1 MPVRV
6 RLNSAG
12 MRALLKDPGV
22 RADLVAR
29 GERVAAAARA
39 SAPVESGAYR
49 ASIGVTVDDHPSR
62 VAVHVGASVPYGM
75 EVEADHGTLSR
86 ALDAAR

>member
-12 MRALLKDPGV
+12 MRALLHDPGI

-29 GERVAAAARA
+29 GERVLAAAES

-49 ASIGVTVDDHPSR
+49 SSLHLVVDDHPSR
-62 VAVHVGASVPYGM
+62 VAVHVGASVDYGM

-86 ALDAAR
+86 ALDAAG

>member
-1 MPVRV
+1 MAVRV

-12 MRALLKDPGV
+12 MRALLKAPGV
-22 RADLVAR
+22 QTDLLAR
-29 GERVAAAARA
+29 GQRVAAAARA

-49 ASIGVTVDDHPSR
+49 DGIDVEVDEHPSR
-62 VAVHVGASVPYGM
+62 VAVHVGTSVDYGM
-75 EVEADHGTLSR
+75 KVEANHGTLAR